1 MSDVKALT
9 AAPIPTKSKTYVTE
23 GMPSAVHISYQVTVV
38 SNLMA
43 FGSSPKNVEQFGI
56 NLREWRVVGALGK
69 MGPLTAKRLVDLIR
83 QDKANISRAITELST
98 KNYIIKMPN
107 NAHKKSPF
115 IWLTVEGQALFDTIY
130 PTFTQQA
137 EMFSSILSEQEQTL
151 LCELLDKLKDNTEKV
166 RREQELD

>member
-1 MSDVKALT
+1 MSEVKALL
-9 AAPIPTKSKTYVTE
+9 AAPIPEKSIDYVTQD
-23 GMPSAVHISYQVTVV
+23 MPCAVHISYQVTVV

-69 MGPLTAKRLVDLIR
+69 MGPLTAKRLVELIR
-83 QDKANISRAITELST
+83 QDKANISRAIAELSA

-115 IWLTVEGQALFDTIY
+115 IWLTIEGLALYDTIY

-137 EMFSSILSEQEQTL
+137 EMFASVLCEQEQAL
-151 LCELLDKLKDNTEKV
+151 LCQLLDRLKDNTEKV
-166 RREQELD
+166 RKEQELD